1 MREALTKKFNS
12 CKGVN
17 SQDHKRK
24 SRIQDATQIPI
35 LHTRCKPHTKSCIL
49 DADSIPK
56 PASGIPRFSIST
68 IFSGARKEP
77 DAIPPNAN
85 EIIVK
90 ATRE

>member
-1 MREALTKKFNS
+1 M
-12 CKGVN
+12 
-17 SQDHKRK
+17 
-24 SRIQDATQIPI
+24 
-35 LHTRCKPHTKSCIL
+35 HTRCKPHTKSCIL

-85 EIIVK
+85 AIIVK
-90 ATRE
+90 ATGE